1 MAPAPASARLIE
13 SFLEMIAA
21 ERGGA
26 KNTIQAYARDL
37 ADYAARLSAIGRTPL
52 DASSEDIRAYL
63 KMLEKRGLKATSSA
77 RKLSSI
83 RQFHRFLLAEG
94 ARGENPASIIEGPRR
109 GRGLPKTLSIAEVD
123 HLLKVS
129 REGLEGGDLD
139 DGGLAPGERL
149 RALRTAGLIELLYAT
164 GLRVSE
170 LVALPKGIARGSEPL
185 IPIRGKGGRDR
196 LAPISPAARAAIAA
210 YRLELEKRQP
220 GAAASPWLFPSD
232 GESGHLTRQAFARD
246 LKTCGAAA
254 GISSARIS
262 PHVLRHAFASH
273 LLQNGA
279 DLRVVQELLGHADI
293 ATTQIYTHVLDERM
307 KAMVRDLHPLGDA

>member
-1 MAPAPASARLIE
+1 MAPEPASSRLIE

-37 ADYAARLSAIGRTPL
+37 SDYAARLSAAGKTPL

-63 KMLEKRGLKATSSA
+63 TTLEKRGLKAASSA

-83 RQFHRFLLAEG
+83 RQLHRFLLAEG
-94 ARGENPASIIEGPRR
+94 LRGENHAAIIGGPRR

-129 REGLEGGDLD
+129 REGLD
-139 DGGLAPGERL
+139 DGARAPGERL

-210 YRLELEKRQP
+210 YRVELEKRQP

-232 GESGHLTRQAFARD
+232 GDSGHLTRQAFARD
-246 LKTCGAAA
+246 LKTCAAAA

>member
-1 MAPAPASARLIE
+1 MAHEPASSRLIE

-26 KNTIQAYARDL
+26 KNTAEAYARDL
-37 ADYAARLSAIGRTPL
+37 ADYAARLASAGKTPL

-63 KMLEKRGLKATSSA
+63 KWLEKRGLKPTSSA

-83 RQFHRFLLAEG
+83 RQFHRFLLGEG
-94 ARGENPASIIEGPRR
+94 VRADNPAAIIEGPRR

-123 HLLKVS
+123 HLLAVS
-129 REGLEGGDLD
+129 REGLEDAAR
-139 DGGLAPGERL
+139 APGERL

-170 LVALPKGIARGSEPL
+170 LVALPKGIMRGNEPL

-196 LAPISPAARAAIAA
+196 LAPISPAARTAIAA
-210 YRLELEKRQP
+210 YRAALKKNQP
-220 GAAASPWLFPSD
+220 GAAASAWLFPSGD
-232 GESGHLTRQAFARD
+232 SGHLTRQAFARD
-246 LKTCGAAA
+246 LKACGAAA
-254 GISSARIS
+254 GIGAARIS